1 MVLLRLLTERGVGF
15 ATSPPS
21 RLAPG
26 SVAFYATADD
36 VMHDDFVTKA
46 WVEDPLRLLLA
57 RIPGYSRT
65 PPPKA
70 RKR

>member
-1 MVLLRLLTERGVGF
+1 M
-15 ATSPPS
+15 
-21 RLAPG
+21 
-26 SVAFYATADD
+26 AFYATADD

-70 RKR
+70 RNR